1 MYKKNKTE
9 QTLTMYHCLKFS
21 DNWSVKWISHSLFSL
36 EDPILSSGSKEVYIN
51 NAGSAYFGQGEN
63 PEKVRVTELNNNY
76 WRHGWNIGIF
86 KCWFTWYHLKIRAK
100 ILFIEYYFCNHKR
113 SWFAQIVSYL
123 NFTKSYKLYTYKYTN
138 KEIFTICWICRI
150 YISRKYSK
158 NYSCKFNFPVQCYT
172 LFFVFT
178 FRSGKPGIFN

>member
-21 DNWSVKWISHSLFSL
+21 DNWSIKWISHSLFSL
-36 EDPILSSGSKEVYIN
+36 EDPILSSGIKEVYIN

-100 ILFIEYYFCNHKR
+100 ILFIEYYFCTIIKDLELLRLYHILILQNHTNYIHINTQLK
-113 SWFAQIVSYL
+113 
-123 NFTKSYKLYTYKYTN
+123 KYSLSVEIAEFIFPTN
-138 KEIFTICWICRI
+138 IAKITAASL
-150 YISRKYSK
+150 ISR
-158 NYSCKFNFPVQCYT
+158 CYT
-172 LFFVFT
+172 VIYSVILYFL
-178 FRSGKPGIFN
+178 SWYLY